1 MFVPDIKS
9 QERRDENQVIIAWVV
24 IITDP
29 RNYVLVLYEGLWL
42 WFLCKLQKKQPEFTN
57 LQPNVLHTNGIVIEN
72 ETYGLSPRFAG
83 FFLWHCWRHSNKV
96 LYYELCFWWHQKRN
110 HKITNSMCCVK
121 AIEPFK
127 IPLIVYYFSPSF
139 FTLKRHFAA
148 LWIGSFMLLYLVLLY
163 VRRLRKFDH
172 ICIKSNLINKL

>member
-1 MFVPDIKS
+1 M
-9 QERRDENQVIIAWVV
+9 
-24 IITDP
+24 
-29 RNYVLVLYEGLWL
+29 
-42 WFLCKLQKKQPEFTN
+42 
-57 LQPNVLHTNGIVIEN
+57 HTNGIVIEN

-172 ICIKSNLINKL
+172 TLVYRIDVHARLLILRKKSPLHSLILVCTFIDFEKKFPPALSYFGLHVYWF